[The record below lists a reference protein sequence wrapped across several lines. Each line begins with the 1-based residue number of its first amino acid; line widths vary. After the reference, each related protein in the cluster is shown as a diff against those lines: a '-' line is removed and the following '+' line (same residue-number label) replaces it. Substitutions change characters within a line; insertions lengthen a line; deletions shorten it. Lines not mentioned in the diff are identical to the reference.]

1 MGSRPWWLLMGA
13 FPLRA
18 RIRLVVQ
25 GLEGGDHA
33 RRKGVLGR
41 GVLTGVRA
49 LRRSDQLVA
58 RLVVLVERALVAGR
72 VGHLAGLFVERLVLE
87 RGVGRLEVTSEHARG
102 ELREVLPDRVLA
114 LGAVRAGWDIP
125 RIVAPGVDGA
135 RALAVHAAIEARV
148 ERREHGVPCHA
159 RAVLLVRGADARD
172 FPDGRVVL
180 AFGR

>member
-1 MGSRPWWLLMGA
+1 MGA

-49 LRRSDQLVA
+49 LPRSYQLVA
-58 RLVVLVERALVAGR
+58 RLVVLVERALLADR

-114 LGAVRAGWDIP
+114 LGAVRAGRDLSG
-125 RIVAPGVDGA
+125 IVTTRVDVAG
-135 RALAVHAAIEARV
+135 ALAVDARIEAPV
-148 ERREHGVPCHA
+148 ERREDGVPRHH
-159 RAVLLVRGADARD
+159 RAGLLGRAAEGRDLEDRGVVLL
-172 FPDGRVVL
+172 L
-180 AFGR
+180 